1 MTMTDETFDQM
12 CERVAGEMTTA
23 PGDPAMLPQLRGRL
37 EQQRWLRPWL
47 MSASVLTA
55 ASVALALV
63 LSVERQA
70 TPLPQSA
77 PLEAAAVQRPT
88 SEAYVVA
95 GLEAPRPALV
105 TAPESARNRRRA
117 PQSVPV
123 LQRAPDD
130 AHIPDSLLALAAD
143 ELSIEALDVITPVA
157 IAALDVAQLG
167 VADVTDEITGKE
179 LR

>member
-55 ASVALALV
+55 ASVALVLV
-63 LSVERQA
+63 LSVERRA

-77 PLEAAAVQRPT
+77 PLQAAAVQRPI

-95 GLEAPRPALV
+95 GLEPRRPPLV
-105 TAPESARNRRRA
+105 TAPESARGRGRE
-117 PQSVPV
+117 QTVPA
-123 LQRAPDD
+123 LQRTPDD

-157 IAALDVAQLG
+157 IAALDVARLDMAG
-167 VADVTDEITGKE
+167 VTEEITGKE